1 MHPSPST
8 LLNTFSL
15 SLSRPIR
22 KILTGIV
29 FIACI
34 QGLSG
39 QSLLNLPAF
48 AGEWKKISFDTEGN
62 SYFLDVASIRPE
74 GSLLKYAW
82 MPSLKATLQIAK
94 GTGCPVCQEVRTAI
108 IYNASDC
115 SNNLVYKGVESK
127 FYNAK
132 GEFLWSTQQD
142 PDHLKGKNPK
152 PKSVFEKMHQEVCQ
166 VGTSSNAQRAILA
179 PPQS

>member
-1 MHPSPST
+1 MYLSPST
-8 LLNTFSL
+8 LLDAISL
-15 SLSRPIR
+15 YRSRPKR
-22 KILTGIV
+22 QVLTGLL
-29 FIACI
+29 FIASFLC
-34 QGLSG
+34 
-39 QSLLNLPAF
+39 LLGSPAS
-48 AGEWKKISFDTEGN
+48 AGDWKKISFDTEGN
-62 SYFLDVASIRPE
+62 SYFLDVASIRSE
-74 GSLLKYAW
+74 GTLLKYAW

-115 SNNLVYKGVESK
+115 NNNLVYKGLESK

-166 VGTSSNAQRAILA
+166 VGASNAQRPIFA